1 MNLNIA
7 DWELLLD
14 EDAVLRGQGADP
26 AIIRER
32 SPRLLQTATKA
43 LEAGRSLLLPQVAVS
58 YHEVKSIGH
67 ERITLTDGGSLSGA
81 MVAHHLGPAQKIII
95 LVCTVGTALDD
106 LIAKVT
112 NQDMVYALALD
123 GVGSAAVEALANEAC
138 RLLEV
143 EAAQDGFQTSIPL
156 SPGMIGWSV
165 DQGQPQIFTLID
177 GAEIGVTLDDF
188 FIMTPRKSL
197 SMVLGIGPDMGYQ
210 GKVCDFCAMRDTCRY
225 QDHYDPT
232 ES

>member
-1 MNLNIA
+1 MLLNMT
-7 DWELLLD
+7 DWDLVLD

-32 SPRLLQTATKA
+32 SPRLVQTAARA
-43 LEAGRSLLLPQVAVS
+43 LETGRSLLRPQVTLS
-58 YHEVKSIGH
+58 HHEVKAVRH
-67 ERITLTDGGSLSGA
+67 ERITLTSGGFLSGA
-81 MVAHHLGPAQKIII
+81 MIAQHLGPAQKIII
-95 LVCTVGTALDD
+95 LVCTIGTALDD
-106 LIAKVT
+106 LISEVT
-112 NQDMVYALALD
+112 DQDMVYALALD

-143 EAAQDGFQTSIPL
+143 EAAQEGFQASIPL

-177 GAEIGVTLDDF
+177 GEEIGVTLNDYY
-188 FIMTPRKSL
+188 IMTPRKSL
-197 SMVLGIGPDMGYQ
+197 SMVIGLGPDMGYK

-232 ES
+232 EV